1 MDRLPFVVI
10 LFSLVGLGNQ
20 FLAQVFVY
28 LWLSIVIFSGAE
40 SPQLPIQ
47 WFGLIESKI
56 RHLANNLEKECR
68 SNLASARI
76 WPKPFAKKAEKTN
89 TIRQLWFIGLRF
101 LSDEIFDYSRFA
113 KFSFRYNC
121 TIENNF
127 MNPRTSLNFTCKIFG
142 VRLLYL
148 SDSKS
153 LPNPDYF
160 S

>member
-1 MDRLPFVVI
+1 MMFKFIFLNQYSSIFI
-10 LFSLVGLGNQ
+10 LGV
-20 FLAQVFVY
+20 
-28 LWLSIVIFSGAE
+28 E

-101 LSDEIFDYSRFA
+101 LSDEKFDYSRFD
-113 KFSFRYNC
+113 KSWLKITRGKK
-121 TIENNF
+121 
-127 MNPRTSLNFTCKIFG
+127 TS
-142 VRLLYL
+142 
-148 SDSKS
+148 
-153 LPNPDYF
+153 
-160 S
+160 